1 MSAEVFRML
10 WVVAVP
16 ALFGEVFWFGEYG
29 GVNEKQDNMVWAVF
43 LMTVTFLI
51 AGAFAMDHGYILT
64 SVKKLLGIAESY
76 TAFDADIIMH
86 INAVF
91 LVLQQL
97 GVGPEKGFGIVDASA
112 VWDDFLP
119 GDERAKTIAS
129 YMGAKVRLA
138 FDPPQSSTAMPNTFG
153 SRLKHAW
160 NAFLNRDPPR
170 MYGGGYSYRPDRPRL
185 NRTTDRTILTAIYAR
200 MAQDATAITINHVRL
215 DKNDRFDAVLDSGL
229 NSCLNL
235 SANKDQTGRTLRYD
249 MYLSLLDEG
258 VIAIVP
264 VDIDEDPV
272 TGETE
277 IRSMRVGKVKEWY
290 PDDVRVELYNDRTGQ
305 KEEVILPKE
314 QVAIVEN
321 PFYSVMNEPNSTVQR
336 LISKLRIMDAVDEQ
350 AGSGKLDLII
360 QLPYTVKSPARKEQA
375 QERRKTLEEQLA
387 GSRYGIGYIDATEH
401 ITQLN
406 RSLENNLL
414 KSIEYLTNMAYSQ
427 LGLTP
432 EIMNGTADDT
442 VMTNYENRVIE
453 PLVAA
458 VVDELKRKFLSRED
472 LKAKQSIMYF
482 RDPFKLAPVS
492 MVAEMADKFTR
503 NEIMTSNEFR
513 QVIGMKP
520 SKDPKADQ
528 LLNKN
533 LSPNAEQAAQIGSDP
548 RHKRARGCGADGK

>member
-1 MSAEVFRML
+1 MALSNTATPIYYGRFRE
-10 WVVAVP
+10 AVMR
-16 ALFGEVFWFGEYG
+16 GEIPVCREISMEM
-29 GVNEKQDNMVWAVF
+29 NRIDD
-43 LMTVTFLI
+43 LI
-51 AGAFAMDHGYILT
+51 ANPGVYYDDKAVNGFIKFCERELT
-64 SVKKLLGIAESY
+64 LTDGSDLKLLDSFKLWAEEIFGWYYFVERSVY
-76 TAFDADIIMH
+76 
-86 INAVF
+86 V
-91 LVLQQL
+91 
-97 GVGPEKGFGIVDASA
+97 PE
-112 VWDDFLP
+112 P
-119 GDERAKTIAS
+119 GGHGGHYERKRI
-129 YMGAKVRLA
+129 KKRL
-138 FDPPQSSTAMPNTFG
+138 
-153 SRLKHAW
+153 
-160 NAFLNRDPPR
+160 
-170 MYGGGYSYRPDRPRL
+170 
-185 NRTTDRTILTAIYAR
+185 
-200 MAQDATAITINHVRL
+200 IT
-215 DKNDRFDAVLDSGL
+215 KQFDAVLDSGL

-235 SANKDQTGRTLRYD
+235 SANKDQTGRALRYD
-249 MYLSLLDEG
+249 IYLSLLDEG
-258 VIAIVP
+258 VITIVP

-314 QVAIVEN
+314 RAAIVEN

-533 LSPNAEQAAQIGSDP
+533 LSPNAGQAAQIGSDP
-548 RHKRARGCGADGK
+548 RRKRARGCGADGK